1 MKRLCVYCGASPGQ
15 SPEYVAAAKLLGGA
29 LAAKGI
35 GLVYGGAS
43 IGVMGALADAVTANG
58 GEAIGVIPRDLLK
71 KETPHSNLAALKV
84 VDSMHERKAMMVK
97 LSDGFMALPGGL
109 GTLEE
114 LFEVWTW
121 AQLGFHRK
129 PCALLNVRSY
139 FEPLIAFL
147 DSAVEEGFIRENHR
161 SMLIVGSDPT
171 ELISLLESYQPPEV
185 PKWLRQEGI

>member
-1 MKRLCVYCGASPGQ
+1 MKRICVYCGASPGL
-15 SPEYVAAAKLLGGA
+15 SPDYVAAAKVLGGV

-35 GLVYGGAS
+35 GLAYGGAS

-58 GEAIGVIPRDLLK
+58 GEAIGGRPRDLLK
-71 KETPHSNLAALKV
+71 KETPHSSLASLEV
-84 VDSMHERKAMMVK
+84 VDSMHERKALMVK

-139 FEPLIAFL
+139 FEPLITFL
-147 DSAVEEGFIRENHR
+147 DSAVEEGFITENHR
-161 SMLIVGSDPT
+161 SMLMVGNDPT

-185 PKWLRQEGI
+185 PKWLRQDGL